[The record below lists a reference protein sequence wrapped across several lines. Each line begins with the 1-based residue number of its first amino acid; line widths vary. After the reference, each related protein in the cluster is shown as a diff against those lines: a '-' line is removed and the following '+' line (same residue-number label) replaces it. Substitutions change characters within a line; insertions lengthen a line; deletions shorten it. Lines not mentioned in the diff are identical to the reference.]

1 MANLSGKLG
10 QVPGGTAIIHSD
22 VYAMFVL
29 MTEALK
35 RDKGVEL
42 KVVQSYL
49 SKYEVA
55 DELRKLVRNKQG
67 DGTPE
72 IISML
77 DPKVKIEEILGVK
90 TATAAPTGSTAA
102 TGSISGST
110 APPAPTG
117 STFSADSY
125 PKLEKFITTLKPADF
140 SPPLYSEFKSAEE
153 DFYIRPFPNFVGL
166 DPRQTANLV
175 VLGPKENL
183 KPDILTW
190 IYNNSILYGF
200 IPYGNPQTQGLYYLG
215 VDKLKN
221 KVKKEESVIKVVSIF
236 LQDQLTPDQV
246 TITTDK
252 VITNNL
258 TGGTEFQNPGS
269 FDYVVG
275 LVPDNSKKLIQLVLV
290 PEQGNNLLREDVA
303 TAFWAMRLAAK
314 NEGVDISVGSAFRPP
329 FALEGGVTTKS
340 GKKVNPPTQ
349 YYCRLNNAVPKG
361 RKDEDYILNADSK
374 AFNPQ
379 TAPPGSSNH
388 GNGLAL
394 DFDITKKNYP
404 WLAKNAH
411 RYGFMRAVDSED
423 WHWEYY
429 PPNKPTKKGKTC
441 LTGPYTLVAKSNS
454 LWHSGTNNV
463 DWESAGGFAG
473 TITA

>member
-1 MANLSGKLG
+1 MANLNGKLG
-10 QVPGGTAIIHSD
+10 QVPGGTAIIHTE
-22 VYAMFVL
+22 VYPLFAL

-42 KVVQSYL
+42 KVIQSYL
-49 SKYEVA
+49 SKYEVT
-55 DELRKLVRNKQG
+55 DELRKLVKNKQG

-77 DPKVKIEEILGVK
+77 DPKVKIEDIIGIK
-90 TATAAPTGSTAA
+90 SATSAPTGSSPT

-110 APPAPTG
+110 EPSPPTG
-117 STFSADSY
+117 STFTADSY
-125 PKLEKFITTLKPADF
+125 PKLETFIKTLTPADF
-140 SPPLYSEFKSAEE
+140 SPPLYGDFKSPEE
-153 DFYIRPFPNFVGL
+153 DFPVKPFPNYAGL
-166 DPRQTANLV
+166 DPRQTAYLV
-175 VLGPKENL
+175 VIGPKENI

-200 IPYGNPQTQGLYYLG
+200 IPYGNPQTQGLYYVG

-236 LQDQLTPDQV
+236 MQEQLTPDQV

-258 TGGTEFQNPGS
+258 TGGTEFQNPGT
-269 FDYVVG
+269 FDYVIG
-275 LVPDNSKKLIQLVLV
+275 TIPDNSKKLIQLVTV
-290 PEQGNNLLREDVA
+290 PGEGTNLLREDVA
-303 TAFWAMRLAAK
+303 TAYFAMRQAAK
-314 NEGVDISVGSAFRPP
+314 SEGVDIKIGSAFRPP
-329 FALEGGVTTKS
+329 FALTGGVTTK
-340 GKKVNPPTQ
+340 GGQKINPPTQ

-361 RKDEDYILNADSK
+361 RKDEDYILNANATS
-374 AFNPQ
+374 FFPQ

-394 DFDITKKNYP
+394 DFGITKSNYP

-411 RYGFMRAVDSED
+411 RYGFIRAVGSED

-429 PPNKPTKKGKTC
+429 PPNKPTKEGKSC
-441 LTGPYTLVAKSNS
+441 VTGPYTLVAKTNDQ
-454 LWHSGTNNV
+454 WHSGTNNV
-463 DWESAGGFAG
+463 DWQSAGGFIG
-473 TITA
+473 SITA